1 MFYEMILPVLV
12 FLGIVIGLTAIARP
26 LIFQIP
32 AMRRTLEINQ
42 AMDAPKMAQQKY
54 IDATRVSK
62 RTGMLVALFFILIV
76 SPLLLTL
83 QARAWW
89 LVIVDVVAVLMIYDF
104 FYYLMHRFLFHGQG
118 KLRRVHAVH
127 HQARKPS
134 TIDGDYVHPV
144 ETLMGLGLFALTMI
158 GYGLAM
164 PEHQLHAVSAGVA
177 TLIYFHLNVINHVH
191 IDLPYFPFKTLHWI
205 AAKHDVHH
213 ENMHKGNYA
222 SITLLFDKMFGT
234 LD

>member
-1 MFYEMILPVLV
+1 MFNEVVLPVLV
-12 FLGIVIGLTAIARP
+12 FLGIVIGVTAVARP
-26 LIFQIP
+26 LVFMVP
-32 AMRRTLEINQ
+32 AFRRTLETNK
-42 AMDAPKMAQQKY
+42 AMDAPKAAQQKY
-54 IDATRVSK
+54 IDLIRVSK
-62 RTGMLVALFFILIV
+62 RNALTMLLVFVLIV

-83 QARAWW
+83 TARPWW
-89 LVIVDVVAVLMIYDF
+89 LVAVDVFAILVIYDF

-134 TIDGDYVHPV
+134 TIDGDYVHPI
-144 ETLMGLGLFALTMI
+144 ETICGLGLFMVTMI

-164 PEHQLHAVSAGVA
+164 PEHQLHAVSAGIT
-177 TLIYFHLNVINHVH
+177 TLIYFHFNVINHVH
-191 IDLPYFPFKTLHWI
+191 IDLPYFPFKTLNWL
-205 AAKHDVHH
+205 AKKHDVHH

-222 SITLLFDKMFGT
+222 SMVLLYDKMFGT